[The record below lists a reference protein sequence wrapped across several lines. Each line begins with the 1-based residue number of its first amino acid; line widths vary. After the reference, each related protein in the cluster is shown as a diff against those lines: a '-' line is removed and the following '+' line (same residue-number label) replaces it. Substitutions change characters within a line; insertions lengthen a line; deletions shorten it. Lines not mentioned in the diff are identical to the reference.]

1 MHAVLSHFSCV
12 QLFVTQWTVTH
23 QASLSMGFSRQ
34 EYWNRLPC
42 PPSGDLPDPGIEPV
56 SLRSP
61 VLTDGL
67 RLTLQNTIDR
77 AAYTTKVCFLI
88 VLETRSP
95 RSGCQHGPVLARAL
109 FLLADGC
116 LLTVPSY
123 GEGGEREQALWDLF
137 LQGH

>member
-1 MHAVLSHFSCV
+1 MRACMLSLFSRV
-12 QLFVTQWTVTH
+12 QLFVILWTVAY
-23 QASLSMGFSRQ
+23 QDPLSMGFSRQ

-77 AAYTTKVCFLI
+77 AA
-88 VLETRSP
+88 
-95 RSGCQHGPVLARAL
+95 
-109 FLLADGC
+109 
-116 LLTVPSY
+116 
-123 GEGGEREQALWDLF
+123 
-137 LQGH
+137 